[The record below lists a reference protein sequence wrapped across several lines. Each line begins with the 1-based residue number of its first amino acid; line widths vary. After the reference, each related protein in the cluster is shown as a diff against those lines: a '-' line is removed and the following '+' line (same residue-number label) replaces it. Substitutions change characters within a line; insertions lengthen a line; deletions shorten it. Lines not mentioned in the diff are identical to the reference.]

1 MMSMPKTVQIVPSTI
16 CFDTKIRERKGGIS
30 GEHKNKS
37 VPIWEKSNLTLTDAA
52 EYFDIGEHKLR
63 EITNNHKCN
72 FVLFIGTKRLI
83 KRKEFEKY
91 LEQVSVI

>member
-30 GEHKNKS
+30 GETQEQKRSYLGK
-37 VPIWEKSNLTLTDAA
+37 TLTEAA
-52 EYFDIGEHKLR
+52 EYFNIGKDKLR

>member
-30 GEHKNKS
+30 GETQEQKRSYLGKIKPNF
-37 VPIWEKSNLTLTDAA
+37 NGGN
-52 EYFDIGEHKLR
+52 IGKHKLR